1 MYVNNFT
8 IHVPHNACQQLYYLL
23 QIETC
28 RIYSLKRFLC
38 FSWFWLSGNVFKCLR
53 EIFKRMKHITL
64 FEMPTFQTKYW
75 LISAYL
81 D

>member
-28 RIYSLKRFLC
+28 RIYSLKCFLC